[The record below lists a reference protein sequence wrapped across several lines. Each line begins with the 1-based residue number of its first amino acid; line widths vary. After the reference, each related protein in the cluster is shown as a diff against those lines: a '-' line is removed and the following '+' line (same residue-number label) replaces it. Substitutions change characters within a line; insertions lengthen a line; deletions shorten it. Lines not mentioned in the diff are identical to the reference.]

1 MTKVKIDGITNLEDA
16 EYCAAQGAAALGFI
30 FAPSPRRVE
39 AATVQA
45 ISAALPPFV
54 LKVGVFVNE
63 DPLHIKELMRECGLD
78 IAQLHG
84 EEGPEEAEVLEGRV
98 IKTFR
103 AGRDEP
109 DLKWRGVPLR
119 GILIDTFNPDQAGG
133 TGQTFDW
140 EVFAAY
146 RSLGSPLI
154 LAGGLNPKNI
164 QEALRATRPD
174 GVDVSSGVEA
184 APGKK
189 DPAKVA
195 AFMAAVR
202 GFQSE

>member
-1 MTKVKIDGITNLEDA
+1 MTAVKICGITNAEDA
-16 EYCAAQGAAALGFI
+16 RFAAVQGANALGFI
-30 FAPSPRRVE
+30 FAPSPRQVE
-39 AATVQA
+39 ADQA
-45 ISAALPPFV
+45 RVISAALPPFV

-63 DPLHIKELMRECGLD
+63 DPLRVREVMRQCGLD
-78 IAQLHG
+78 LAQLHG
-84 EEGPEEAEVLEGRV
+84 GEGPEDAEVLEGRV

-109 DLKWRGVPLR
+109 DLKWRGAPLR
-119 GILIDTFNPDQAGG
+119 GILIDTFSPRQAGG

-140 EVFAAY
+140 ELFAAF
-146 RSLGSPLI
+146 RVLDFPLI
-154 LAGGLNPKNI
+154 LAGGLNPENI
-164 QEALRATRPD
+164 RTALQIARPD
-174 GVDVSSGVEA
+174 GVDVSSGVEVQ
-184 APGKK
+184 PGRK